1 MPGKILIVDDEEG
14 IRKSLRYILSKKGHV
29 IFQAADGRQ
38 AVEILSSNTGLDVVL
53 LDIKMPNMDGMEV
66 LEWAR
71 ENQVTASVVML
82 TGLMEVDTAVK
93 TMKSGAFDYL
103 TKPVRKGDLLEVVD
117 KAVKSARETR
127 ARLKEER
134 EKIRY
139 EEELKSAVKKQTD
152 AIRGLLSLSEDR
164 PTKRILLAKL
174 DPELGGFLLE
184 HLRDAGYETEESDG
198 FDDAVA
204 RSENDG
210 FDMVIT
216 TLTRPDM
223 TGLDLATALRT
234 GEDTKNIKIIM
245 VIEQDFPPE
254 DVTTSKEAGVDDF
267 LKKPIDV
274 EELLFRVGMQL
285 YHEASDEVFAT
296 IRDKGTF
303 SGIDLGADLESFV
316 SFLLKSHRRAVL
328 EVESYDRQKGTIYF
342 DRGDVVHARCG
353 DLTGK
358 EAFYRL
364 MSFAGGS
371 YTALPWKKP
380 EERTIDEP
388 GDFLFMESLR
398 LKDSMLL

>member
-1 MPGKILIVDDEEG
+1 LPGKILIVDDEEG
-14 IRKSLRYILSKKGHV
+14 IRKSLRYILSKEGHV

-38 AVEILSSNTGLDVVL
+38 AVEILSSNAGLDVVL

-71 ENQVTASVVML
+71 ENGVTASVVML

-103 TKPVRKGDLLEVVD
+103 TKPVRKGDLLGVVK

-127 ARLKEER
+127 ARMREER
-134 EKIRY
+134 DKIRY

-152 AIRGLLSLSEDR
+152 AIRSLLSLSDDR

-174 DPELGGFLLE
+174 DPELTSFLME
-184 HLRDAGYETEESDG
+184 HLRDAGYEAEASDS

-204 RSENDG
+204 RSGSDG

-216 TLTRPDM
+216 ALTRPDM
-223 TGLDLATALRT
+223 TGLDLATALRSDEET
-234 GEDTKNIKIIM
+234 RDIKTLM

-254 DVTTSKEAGVDDF
+254 DVTASKDAGVDDF

-285 YHEASDEVFAT
+285 YHEASDEIFAA
-296 IRDKGTF
+296 IREKGTF

-316 SFLLKSHRRAVL
+316 SFLLNSRRRAVL
-328 EVESYDRQKGTIYF
+328 EVESHDRRKGTIYF
-342 DRGDVVHARCG
+342 DRGDVVHARFG

-371 YTALPWKKP
+371 YTALPWKEP

-388 GDFLFMESLR
+388 GEFLYMEALR
-398 LKDSMLL
+398 LKDSML